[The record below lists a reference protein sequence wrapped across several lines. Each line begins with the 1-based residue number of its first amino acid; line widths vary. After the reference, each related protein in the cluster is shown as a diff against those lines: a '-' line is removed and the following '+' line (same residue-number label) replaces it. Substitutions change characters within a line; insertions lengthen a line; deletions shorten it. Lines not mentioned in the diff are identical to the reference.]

1 MVKAQAEDPLVIND
15 HMIELIEAGEEWDT
29 TNEVICHLYQAQ
41 CSGCKVH
48 AKPARTKAGAIK
60 RFRREYQYCGL
71 CEAVPRQQTFDLSGG
86 G

>member
-1 MVKAQAEDPLVIND
+1 MVKPQADESIVIND
-15 HMIELIEAGEEWDT
+15 HQIEIVEAGEEWDA

-60 RFRREYQYCGL
+60 RFRREYQYRGR
-71 CEAVPRQQTFDLSGG
+71 CEAVPRQQTFDLRGG

>member
-1 MVKAQAEDPLVIND
+1 MVKAQAEVPLVIND
-15 HMIELIEAGEEWDT
+15 HVIELIEAGEEWDK

-60 RFRREYQYCGL
+60 RLRRAYQYRGR

>member
-1 MVKAQAEDPLVIND
+1 MVKPQADESIVIND
-15 HMIELIEAGEEWDT
+15 HQIEIVEAGEEWDA

-48 AKPARTKAGAIK
+48 AQPARTTAGAIK
-60 RFRREYQYCGL
+60 RFRREYQSHGL